1 MSETTVVVAEAS
13 AATLSS
19 KAAVGSVGGG
29 AVGAA
34 GFFTGIDWI
43 GWVGISIA
51 VLGLIL
57 QAIFSYRRDKR
68 EKDALQ
74 KKEQR
79 ETEIHQLTI
88 RKLNR
93 ECNVKE

>member
-1 MSETTVVVAEAS
+1 MSETTAVVAEAS

-29 AVGAA
+29 AASAA
-34 GFFTGIDWI
+34 GFFMGIDWI

-57 QAIFSYRRDKR
+57 QSVFSYRRDKR
-68 EKDALQ
+68 EKVALQ
-74 KKEQR
+74 KEEQR
-79 ETEIHQLTI
+79 ADEIHQLTV
-88 RKLNR
+88 RKLNG